1 MRKKLKKITKILG
14 ALGMSLAVLV
24 TSSVAGYAA
33 ESVSLKDKNFEYSI
47 DKNTEGTK
55 GIFITK
61 YIGSDKKVTIPDA
74 IEGKKVIE
82 IGEHAFSNNKNIEE
96 ISMPNGVVRICEMAF
111 SDCTN
116 LKSVNLSKSLK
127 YIDDSAFAGT
137 AMKKIKFP
145 KKLITI
151 GVGAFQNTK
160 LETIKLPE
168 NLKYINSF
176 AFEGNSVTGKIK
188 VPDSVL
194 KVGKDAF
201 GSNFNYKKVVMPS
214 YLKITSFKKNY
225 VAMATVTSKKKTKD
239 YEAIYIKKIKAKTK
253 KITLKK
259 KSKKLQTIAYV
270 KGLKS
275 SMTGILKNNILKYS
289 SSNPKVVKVTSKGIL
304 KPVKKGTAKVKVTL
318 RTTKASFKVKV
329 VVK

>member
-1 MRKKLKKITKILG
+1 MKNLNKLVIFAMTIML
-14 ALGMSLAVLV
+14 MV
-24 TSSVAGYAA
+24 TSSLNVNA

-74 IEGKKVIE
+74 IDGKKVIE
-82 IGEHAFSNNKNIEE
+82 IGERAFSNNKNIEE

-127 YIDDSAFAGT
+127 YIDDSAFADT

-168 NLKYINSF
+168 NLRKQCYRKDKGSRF
-176 AFEGNSVTGKIK
+176 CFESGKGRIW
-188 VPDSVL
+188 
-194 KVGKDAF
+194 
-201 GSNFNYKKVVMPS
+201 
-214 YLKITSFKKNY
+214 
-225 VAMATVTSKKKTKD
+225 
-239 YEAIYIKKIKAKTK
+239 
-253 KITLKK
+253 
-259 KSKKLQTIAYV
+259 
-270 KGLKS
+270 
-275 SMTGILKNNILKYS
+275 
-289 SSNPKVVKVTSKGIL
+289 
-304 KPVKKGTAKVKVTL
+304 
-318 RTTKASFKVKV
+318 
-329 VVK
+329 

>member
-1 MRKKLKKITKILG
+1 MRKKLKKITKMLG

-74 IEGKKVIE
+74 IDGKKVIE
-82 IGEHAFSNNKNIEE
+82 IGERAFFDNKNIEE

-127 YIDDSAFAGT
+127 YIHDSAFAGT

-145 KKLITI
+145 NTLITI
-151 GVGAFQNTK
+151 
-160 LETIKLPE
+160 
-168 NLKYINSF
+168 
-176 AFEGNSVTGKIK
+176 
-188 VPDSVL
+188 
-194 KVGKDAF
+194 
-201 GSNFNYKKVVMPS
+201 
-214 YLKITSFKKNY
+214 
-225 VAMATVTSKKKTKD
+225 
-239 YEAIYIKKIKAKTK
+239 
-253 KITLKK
+253 
-259 KSKKLQTIAYV
+259 
-270 KGLKS
+270 
-275 SMTGILKNNILKYS
+275 
-289 SSNPKVVKVTSKGIL
+289 
-304 KPVKKGTAKVKVTL
+304 
-318 RTTKASFKVKV
+318 
-329 VVK
+329 